1 VGSDAILFDESIPA
15 GTSKL
20 ILRKKMVYSGFVKEM
35 TIVFYPGQQ
44 KTLQVLPYMEKA
56 PDIAVPF
63 TKFAG
68 DRDYYSGDN
77 SKFEVTMNMRFGTQ
91 DQLCVEVSNTSAFDY
106 DLYVLFELVYG
117 EGS

>member
-1 VGSDAILFDESIPA
+1 MARSDAILFDESIPA

-20 ILRKKMVYSGFVKEM
+20 VLKRKLSMPGFVKEM
-35 TIVFYPGQQ
+35 TIVFYPGQE

-63 TKFAG
+63 TKYAG
-68 DRDYYSGDN
+68 DRAYYSGDD
-77 SKFEVTMNMRFGTQ
+77 SKFEVTMNMRFGSQ

-106 DLYVLFELVYG
+106 DLYVLYELTY
-117 EGS
+117 E